1 MDPLKI
7 KAILDLR
14 RPETKKE
21 VKQYLGFFG
30 FYRVFLPAFADV
42 AIPFTELTKKEKP
55 NVIVWTPELEN
66 VFYKLKT
73 MVCSQYILTDFEIGC
88 VTNLYCDS
96 SDFAAGAVLTQL
108 KDKKL
113 EKPIAF
119 IRTTTL

>member
-66 VFYKLKT
+66 VFYKLKN
-73 MVCSQYILTDFEIGC
+73 MVCSRYILTDFEIG
-88 VTNLYCDS
+88 TPLRLLSARGPS
-96 SDFAAGAVLTQL
+96 SESEIFREMCQMLV
-108 KDKKL
+108 
-113 EKPIAF
+113 
-119 IRTTTL
+119 